1 MTAITASVERV
12 SRGSRKQTMRFLMTA
27 STTIP
32 KGALVSLGAATGL
45 ALNAVSGAVDP
56 IVGVAAETMVSA
68 ASGNYYIE
76 VEFDCEFRF
85 TASSVNQAAV
95 GDVMLVVDNNTVD
108 ETSAGSAAVGLMTEL
123 VSGTTECWVYVPGL
137 TGKHAV

>member
-1 MTAITASVERV
+1 MAAITTAVNRQ

-32 KGALVSLGAATGL
+32 KGALVSLGLATGL
-45 ALNAVSGAVDP
+45 ALNAAAGAVDAV
-56 IVGVAAETMVSA
+56 VGVAAETVTSA
-68 ASGNYYIE
+68 AAGSYYIE

-108 ETSAGSAAVGLMTEL
+108 ETSAGSAVAGLMTEL
-123 VSGTTECWVYVPGL
+123 VSGTTEIWLYVPGL
-137 TGKHAV
+137 TGKAAV